1 MNIKNFII
9 KNKYNIVIFLAL
21 LTDFLAGIQDMVG
34 IGETAQFYVKLS
46 LVLLGVIMA
55 RVQAVN
61 EAVDI
66 ANQEANSFRK
76 GAENVKN
83 PFIRVTAFSMVG
95 EFTHKFFSTI
105 SLKNYKKENALS
117 HLLLG
122 LSILLIVTM
131 FPFPD
136 ILWQMIFLM
145 SALTILALGFGF
157 FMEIIQQKYY
167 DGIPDMEDVIVTA
180 HGYFLMIPVGILL
193 RIYLP
198 TVTEHTNLITWGLF
212 VVTLFFAFKAHK
224 DY

>member
-1 MNIKNFII
+1 MNIKNFVI

-21 LTDFLAGIQDMVG
+21 LTDFLAGVQDMVG
-34 IGETAQFYVKLS
+34 IGETVQFYVRLS
-46 LVLLGVIMA
+46 LVLLGVILA

-76 GAENVKN
+76 GVEGVKN

-95 EFTHKFFSTI
+95 EFIYKFFSTI
-105 SLKNYKKENALS
+105 SIKNYKKENALS

-131 FPFPD
+131 FPFPP

-145 SALTILALGFGF
+145 SALVILALGFGF

-167 DGIPDMEDVIVTA
+167 DGIPSMEDVIVTA
-180 HGYFLMIPVGILL
+180 HGYFLMLPVGILIK
-193 RIYLP
+193 IYLP
-198 TVTEHTNLITWGLF
+198 TITEHVNLITWGLF